1 MKSQKTS
8 DPTAKKLAKAIEILN
23 GATSKFSIYASPETA
38 IQTYAIL
45 VDSIAVN
52 LLREV
57 VKVIPKSAFGSTQF
71 RVGMGRDYSP
81 EIRIDIVLTTM
92 PVGSAVSSIKKELQR
107 IGKKFHADESDP
119 VDETSGHLYW
129 RYWWD

>member
-8 DPTAKKLAKAIEILN
+8 DPTAKKLAKAIEVLN

-45 VDSIAVN
+45 GDSNAVN
-52 LLREV
+52 LLKEV
-57 VKVIPKSAFGSTQF
+57 VKVIPKSSFGSTQF
-71 RVGMGRDYSP
+71 RVGMGADYSP

-92 PVGSAVSSIKKELQR
+92 QVEISSIKEELLR
-107 IGKKFHADESDP
+107 IGKQFHADESDP
-119 VDETSGHLYW
+119 VDETLGHLYW